1 MFSDRLKALRKKS
14 GMSQSALANALFVS
28 QQAVARWETD
38 KATPNP
44 ETLSK
49 LVELFQ
55 VSADELLGTENIK
68 KPLTSEDVSGLTEK
82 QIKILEMM
90 GELPEQDQDDLI
102 QSERI
107 WSVIC
112 ASACSNRD
120 FIRSCLSVILTR
132 LSKIRTS
139 VCIFNNTLYL
149 DIWQGQ
155 FQDIVNFHKILVFN
169 LDTCIKGRALWDCVF
184 VKALR
189 SRQVCA

>member
-68 KPLTSEDVSGLTEK
+68 NPLTSENISGLTEK

-90 GELPEQDQDDLI
+90 DKLPEQDQDEII
-102 QSERI
+102 QQAEYRI
-107 WSVIC
+107 WLKQQKES
-112 ASACSNRD
+112 
-120 FIRSCLSVILTR
+120 
-132 LSKIRTS
+132 
-139 VCIFNNTLYL
+139 
-149 DIWQGQ
+149 GQ
-155 FQDIVNFHKILVFN
+155 
-169 LDTCIKGRALWDCVF
+169 
-184 VKALR
+184 
-189 SRQVCA
+189 